1 MVIRMLAWCNH
12 DLIQHLRNTY
22 TLVMNPDDYEYRDR
36 VNIDSLKREVNT
48 VATRLSKILGMDR
61 EFIKNTL
68 AISAYLHDIG
78 KAIRYY
84 QNILQS
90 QCGKDEERIS
100 LKGHE
105 LMSMW
110 VAYHA
115 FNTLNVKPKEPF
127 LAGIALHHSARRSI
141 DEAYI
146 GLMKNLTLTHN
157 DVENIIAVL
166 KELGELS
173 KSQLDTDYIAVWLHQ
188 DIDQIVKLKI
198 DDYIREL
205 VNSGV
210 SKYGELV
217 TYVISIVDD
226 IDSYINRKGFTPV
239 IIHEF
244 LKYF

>member
-1 MVIRMLAWCNH
+1 MLAWCSH

-22 TLVMNPDDYEYRDR
+22 TLVVNPGDYEYRDR
-36 VNIDSLKREVNT
+36 VNVDLLKREIDT
-48 VATRLSKILGMDR
+48 IVARLSRILGMDR
-61 EFIKNTL
+61 ELVKEVL
-68 AISAYLHDIG
+68 AVSAYLHDIG
-78 KAIRYY
+78 KAVGYY
-84 QNILQS
+84 QKILQD

-105 LMSMW
+105 LVSMW
-110 VAYHA
+110 VAYHI
-115 FNTLNVKPKEPF
+115 FSTLNMKHKEPF

-157 DVENIIAVL
+157 DVDNIIAAL
-166 KELGELS
+166 KELSKLS
-173 KSQLDTDYIAVWLHQ
+173 KNQLDIDYFAAWLHQ

-198 DDYIREL
+198 DDCIREL

-217 TYVISIVDD
+217 TYIVSIVDD
-226 IDSYINRKGFTPV
+226 IDSYINRKGFTPM
-239 IIHEF
+239 IIRKF
-244 LKYF
+244 LL